1 MKLTKLH
8 LFLILLLVLLLSS
21 LGIGILEGYGIIEGN
36 ENIADSTKS
45 VNSPVSSTPVS
56 TADPNASICADGACG
71 TGVTDGSGALWT
83 AASSALSR
91 AKINATGGDAQLDEN
106 TIKHTY
112 GFNVDKPDVRVAF
125 KKLGNE
131 KKPMGYGSAS
141 GIEKDAIPPGD
152 EHLYVLKSEMVPPVC
167 PKCPE
172 MKVSGGTKEK
182 KNCPPCP
189 APQRCPVSAFACK
202 KVPNYSASS
211 VDNILP
217 SPMFQTG
224 SGTGSGSGAGAG
236 SGSGDVMPILN
247 SFAKFS

>member
-45 VNSPVSSTPVS
+45 LNGPVSSTPVS

-71 TGVTDGSGALWT
+71 TDVTDGSGNLWT
-83 AASSALSR
+83 AARSALSR
-91 AKINATGGDAQLDEN
+91 AKINATGSDAQLDEN

-112 GFNVDKPDVRVAF
+112 GFNVDKPEVRVAF

-131 KKPMGYGSAS
+131 KKPMGYGSTS

-152 EHLYVLKSEMVPPVC
+152 EHLYVLKSEMVPPIC

-172 MKVSGGTKEK
+172 MRGSGKKEK

-189 APQRCPVSAFACK
+189 APQRCPVSAFSCK
-202 KVPNYSASS
+202 KVPNYAASS
-211 VDNILP
+211 VDSILP
-217 SPMFQTG
+217 NPMFQTD
-224 SGTGSGSGAGAG
+224 SSAGP
-236 SGSGDVMPILN
+236 SEVMPVLN